1 MELAHCLPDEAT
13 IVVLGW
19 PELIGAALPRRG
31 DLEVLVVDVHQEGG
45 GLVMQL
51 VDADV
56 NALDAHHGT
65 PLDEARRLKN
75 KIVEDL
81 LLKHGATAGT
91 RR

>member
-1 MELAHCLPDEAT
+1 MKQRSQRF
-13 IVVLGW
+13 ILGAGRTFV
-19 PELIGAALPRRG
+19 IADRSG
-31 DLEVLVVDVHQEGG
+31 
-45 GLVMQL
+45 
-51 VDADV
+51 ADV

-91 RR
+91 RN